1 MANGGNEH
9 KKHGIGEYVVVALIL
24 AVITYV
30 EFWIVEY
37 EVAWLGDTATLWWLM
52 ILSVV
57 KFVMVILF
65 FMHLKDDDVT
75 YSGFFGS
82 GMVIGLGT
90 FVAFAFLM
98 TAPSSL
104 SFVRSQVAPEGK
116 FLHGEAAAED
126 DHGGD
131 HGLDER
137 TVSLIESDGY
147 ARELSAVL
155 GDPRPKDLSWSVA
168 PPAAR
173 TEGWTLTVAAP
184 AAAEGDAVEA
194 PSEDAEAAPGEA
206 EAEADA
212 EAEGEGEGEAAP
224 PAAQAS
230 DDAWNEELGQ
240 QTYTANCA
248 SCHQAGGQ
256 GIPGAFPPLA
266 GHVPELLAP
275 EGGRTYLID
284 TLLYG
289 LQGQIRV
296 SGQTYNG
303 VMPAWGHL
311 SDEQIAA
318 VASFVSYEW
327 DNAADLPD
335 GFAPFGPDEVAAE
348 RGKGLSG
355 SDVNDLRRELA
366 LP

>member
-155 GDPRPKDLSWSVA
+155 ADPPPKDLSWSVA
-168 PPAAR
+168 PPAAA
-173 TEGWTLTVAAP
+173 TEGWTLAAAAP
-184 AAAEGDAVEA
+184 AEAQAEALGELRSARAAGAAPERLVELGDVVTGAHPARSYGGQITICDLTGTGAQDTAIATHVHARLGDA
-194 PSEDAEAAPGEA
+194 G
-206 EAEADA
+206 
-212 EAEGEGEGEAAP
+212 
-224 PAAQAS
+224 
-230 DDAWNEELGQ
+230 
-240 QTYTANCA
+240 TA
-248 SCHQAGGQ
+248 
-256 GIPGAFPPLA
+256 I
-266 GHVPELLAP
+266 E
-275 EGGRTYLID
+275 T
-284 TLLYG
+284 
-289 LQGQIRV
+289 
-296 SGQTYNG
+296 
-303 VMPAWGHL
+303 
-311 SDEQIAA
+311 
-318 VASFVSYEW
+318 
-327 DNAADLPD
+327 
-335 GFAPFGPDEVAAE
+335 
-348 RGKGLSG
+348 
-355 SDVNDLRRELA
+355 
-366 LP
+366 